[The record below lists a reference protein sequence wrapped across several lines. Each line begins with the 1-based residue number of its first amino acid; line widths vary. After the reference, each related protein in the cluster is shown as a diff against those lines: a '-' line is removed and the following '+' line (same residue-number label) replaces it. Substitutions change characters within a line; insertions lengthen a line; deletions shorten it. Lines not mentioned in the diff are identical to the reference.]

1 MTEYEPG
8 DALAITASIP
18 AADHDRTAYT
28 LAVVQDV
35 DENYIGLSV
44 VVSRELL
51 DQWDVKKIKDWGE

>member
-8 DALAITASIP
+8 ETLSITVSVP
-18 AADHDRTAYT
+18 PRDHEAKWHS
-28 LAVVQDV
+28 LAVVTDV
-35 DENYIGLSV
+35 DEGFVGLAL